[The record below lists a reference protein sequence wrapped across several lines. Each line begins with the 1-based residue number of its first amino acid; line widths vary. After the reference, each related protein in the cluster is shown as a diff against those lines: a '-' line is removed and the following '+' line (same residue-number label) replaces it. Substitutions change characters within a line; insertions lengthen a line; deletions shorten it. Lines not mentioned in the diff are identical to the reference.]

1 MYKSLLILKY
11 LRHRRI
17 AWVSLI
23 AVILCTAM
31 VLVVISVMGGW
42 LRMFRASFQGL
53 SGDVIVK
60 ADSRTGFPFYEDMIR
75 DIENT
80 PEATAAV
87 PMIQTYG
94 LLNIDNQIRTYAL
107 VTGLPMDQI
116 GRINKF
122 YDSLYLK
129 NPKTAPQQPLADLE
143 ADVAGREARLL
154 AQVDERAAADGLTGE
169 QVVARKTA
177 LAGLYDP
184 LLDEVR
190 AWAKNTPRDAV
201 PSFDLPFRPQVYR
214 DALDT
219 GRRPDT
225 ATDAATYPGVIVGTG
240 VVGINKRDDATL
252 DRWPGLEPTTPRT
265 VDLLTLRLSDDGG
278 NVDLSQDKREKTFW
292 MVDNSRTGVFQ
303 TDDQSV
309 YVDFKLLQNMAGMD
323 AQPIYAFDP
332 DTMKKAKEP
341 TGFTPARTGE
351 IQVKLAPGVTLAAG
365 RKAVEKAIQ
374 ASLHRSDWPPRV
386 GVSVQTWEDRYGDFL
401 NAVEKEKTL
410 VTVLFG
416 FISIVAVFLIL
427 CIFYMIVQEKVRDI
441 GIVKSVG
448 ATSGGI
454 ALIFLGYG
462 AAIGVVGGV
471 MGAVIGGL
479 IVHYINEIHAL
490 MGSLLGI
497 QVWNAETYMFDRI
510 PNTMNP
516 NEVAVIVGVA
526 ILSSVVGA
534 AVPALRAATLK
545 PVDALR
551 FE

>member
-60 ADSRTGFPFYEDMIR
+60 ADSRTGFPLYEEMIAE
-75 DIENT
+75 IEKL

-94 LLNIDNQIRTYAL
+94 LINVDNQIRTYAL

-129 NPKTAPQQPLADLE
+129 NPDTAPAEPLADLK
-143 ADVAGREARLL
+143 ADLQKRRDRLAQQIEAGRAKGELTPAEAE
-154 AQVDERAAADGLTGE
+154 AQQKGV
-169 QVVARKTA
+169 
-177 LAGLYDP
+177 AGLYAP
-184 LLDEVR
+184 LLDEVE
-190 AWAKNTPRDAV
+190 AWARNAPAGGT
-201 PSFDLPFRPQVYR
+201 PSFALTFRPEVYR
-214 DALDT
+214 DAVSND
-219 GRRPDT
+219 RRPES
-225 ATDAATYPGVIVGTG
+225 AVDASTYPGMIVGTG
-240 VVGINKRDDATL
+240 VVGINKRDDGTV
-252 DRWPGLEPTTPRT
+252 DRWPGLEPTQPRF
-265 VDLLTLRLSDDGG
+265 VDLLTLRLSDQPGS
-278 NVDLSQDKREKTFW
+278 VELEKDKREKRFW
-292 MVDNSRTGVFQ
+292 IVDNSRTGVFQ

-309 YVDFKLLQNMAGMD
+309 YVDFALLQNMAGMD
-323 AQPIYAFDP
+323 AQAIYGYDP
-332 DTMKKAKEP
+332 ATLEPSTRP

-351 IQVKLAPGVTLAAG
+351 VQVKLAPGVGLEAG
-365 RKAVEKAIQ
+365 REAVEAVVRRVT
-374 ASLHRSDWPPRV
+374 SRPDFPRGV

-401 NAVEKEKTL
+401 KAVEKEKTL

-471 MGAVIGGL
+471 LGAVVGGL
-479 IVHYINEIHAL
+479 IVHYINEIHSL
-490 MGSLLGI
+490 MGTVLGI

-516 NEVAVIVGVA
+516 NEVGVIVGVA
-526 ILSSVVGA
+526 ILSSIVGA
-534 AVPALRAATLK
+534 TFPAWRAATLK